1 MVKKLPGWALP
12 DLREAQK
19 RTKNEVE
26 FQTAQFSIPY
36 EILNLGRGKKYY
48 LRTYGCQA
56 NERDSETIAG
66 IMEEL
71 GYETTTDVEQADV
84 ILLNTCAVRKNAEDK
99 VIGEIGAL
107 KRLTKDRPDL
117 ILGVCGCMSQEEEI
131 VNLLLEKHRHVNLIF
146 GTHNIHRLP
155 ELLYKVH
162 HGTKTVEVFSKEGEV
177 IENLP
182 VRRFGK
188 HKAWVNI
195 MYGCDK
201 FCTYCIVPYTRG
213 KERSRRLE
221 DILAEVKVLKEEGY
235 KEVTLLGQNVNAYG
249 KDLGMVQG
257 FAELLRET
265 AKIGIPRIRFT
276 TSHPWDFTDEMVD
289 VLGEYENIMPFVH
302 LPVQSGDD
310 AMLKIMGRK
319 YTREQYLR
327 LFHRI
332 EETVPNCAF
341 STDIIVG
348 FPNETKEQFEQTL
361 SLVEECK
368 FDNCFTFI
376 YSPREGTPAA
386 RMVDN
391 VSMEEKQER
400 LHELN
405 VVWNKH
411 AKAKNEAYI
420 DTVVEVLVDGHS
432 KKNANVYSG
441 YTKTNKLVNFTG
453 ENLTPGEFV
462 MVKITDAKTFSLD
475 GEMVKE

>member
-195 MYGCDK
+195 MYGC
-201 FCTYCIVPYTRG
+201 
-213 KERSRRLE
+213 
-221 DILAEVKVLKEEGY
+221 EVVK
-235 KEVTLLGQNVNAYG
+235 
-249 KDLGMVQG
+249 
-257 FAELLRET
+257 
-265 AKIGIPRIRFT
+265 RIRSIPVFAL
-276 TSHPWDFTDEMVD
+276 SSIKVAKP
-289 VLGEYENIMPFVH
+289 LSIPKS
-302 LPVQSGDD
+302 LPY
-310 AMLKIMGRK
+310 A
-319 YTREQYLR
+319 
-327 LFHRI
+327 
-332 EETVPNCAF
+332 
-341 STDIIVG
+341 
-348 FPNETKEQFEQTL
+348 
-361 SLVEECK
+361 
-368 FDNCFTFI
+368 FTFC
-376 YSPREGTPAA
+376 PRSVT
-386 RMVDN
+386 
-391 VSMEEKQER
+391 S
-400 LHELN
+400 LN
-405 VVWNKH
+405 PSSFNCLIS
-411 AKAKNEAYI
+411 AI
-420 DTVVEVLVDGHS
+420 MSS
-432 KKNANVYSG
+432 K
-441 YTKTNKLVNFTG
+441 
-453 ENLTPGEFV
+453 
-462 MVKITDAKTFSLD
+462 
-475 GEMVKE
+475 